1 MASTGPAI
9 AATVAKTIKEV
20 CRKPPSHWV
29 GDGFNVIPVLANK
42 AFTNDVSPFLMF
54 DYGAPKEFPPT
65 NKRLGVGQHP
75 HRGFETVT
83 LALQGEVEHGDSQGN
98 KGIIGPGDVQWMTA
112 ARGIVH
118 EEFHST
124 NFAMRGGTMEMCQ
137 IWVNLP
143 SSKKMVKPS
152 YQDIKKKDIPVEQ
165 LVSESC
171 AADGASTVNDGSV
184 RIIAGQYR
192 GVRGPANTHSPVN
205 LWDVMIT
212 NTERVYDFE
221 IEDGHTTL
229 VFVRKGSVDI
239 VGAKRAQLNLN
250 DVAIMSLNGTKVT
263 LQARDA
269 DTQLLFLSGE
279 PLNEPIAAQ
288 GPFVMNTRTEIQQAI
303 RDYQSGTNGF

>member
-1 MASTGPAI
+1 MASTVPAV
-9 AATVAKTIKEV
+9 AATVAKSIKEI

-29 GDGFNVIPVLANK
+29 GDGFHVIPVLANK

-65 NKRLGVGQHP
+65 TRRLGVGQHP

-83 LALQGEVEHGDSQGN
+83 VALQGEVEHGDSQGN
-98 KGIIGPGDVQWMTA
+98 KGVIGPGDVQWMTA

-124 NFAMRGGTMEMCQ
+124 NFAKKGGVFEMYQ

-143 SSKKMVKPS
+143 SAKKMIKPN
-152 YQDIKKKDIPVEQ
+152 YQEIKNKDIPVQE
-165 LVSESC
+165 LVSEQC
-171 AADGASTVNDGSV
+171 AADGSSTASDGSV
-184 RIIAGQYR
+184 RIIAGLYR
-192 GVRGPANTHSPVN
+192 GVHGAANTHSPVN
-205 LWDVMIT
+205 LWDVKIT

-221 IEDGHTTL
+221 IADGHTTL
-229 VFVRKGSVDI
+229 VFVRRGSVDI
-239 VGAKRAQLNLN
+239 VGTKSAQLNLN
-250 DVAIMSLNGTKVT
+250 DVAIMSLNGTKVS
-263 LQARDA
+263 LRAKDA

-288 GPFVMNTRTEIQQAI
+288 GPFVMNTRAELQQAI
-303 RDYQSGTNGF
+303 KDYQSGTNGF